1 MPSPFPGM
9 DPYIERNPLY
19 HEFHVQFLAE
29 AQRLL
34 QPQLRPNYLAKLE
47 RHLSEGSIWEP
58 GAGEVTLAR
67 KQPDVSVLDMTP
79 APKESGSLA
88 VLASP
93 TVSTTEEL
101 DEDELELR
109 KQRRITI
116 YVLTQPRRAV

>member
-9 DPYIERNPLY
+9 DPYVESNPLY

-34 QPQLRPNYLAKLE
+34 QPQVRPKYLAKLE

-58 GAGEVTLAR
+58 GPGEVSLAG
-67 KQPDVSVLDMTP
+67 KQPDVSVMDMTL
-79 APKESGSLA
+79 APKESGSIA
-88 VLASP
+88 VLAPP

-109 KQRRITI
+109 K
-116 YVLTQPRRAV
+116 